1 MDRRILSRSLRRN
14 EPIGLFQRMLRH
26 LEGLRERRG
35 PSPWSSPWGLDAFE
49 GDPFGGLSV
58 FTLGFAR
65 MAEAISVSGLLML
78 ADGGR
83 SGGGTFAYALSAS
96 VAPGN

>member
-1 MDRRILSRSLRRN
+1 MSRLGFSSA
-14 EPIGLFQRMLRH
+14 MLRQ
-26 LEGLRERRG
+26 LEGLRERCG
-35 PSPWSSPWGLDAFE
+35 PTPWSSPWGLDAFE

-83 SGGGTFAYALSAS
+83 SGRGYLCLC
-96 VAPGN
+96 